1 MTTQQPTQQIATR
14 EPRTAAEM
22 VCSTLAKPEMRD
34 RIKAALPPGV
44 DPDRFVRVTLTAIQQ
59 NPKIAEVGDRQSLY
73 NSAIKA
79 AADGLLPDGREGAF
93 VEFRKKDGDRWT
105 TAIQWMPMVGGI
117 IKRLATAGIN
127 IDSQVVYE
135 NDEFEQQFGD
145 DASIHHKAPKLGQ
158 PRGKPLGVYAIARLP
173 NGMVMREVMD
183 TEQVDQVRAASKSGD
198 SGPWKSWW
206 TEMARKTVIRRL
218 AKRLPILDPHVAE
231 TIQRDDELYDF
242 AAGNAGAGDTAPMTG
257 PETTQEARQ
266 QPSGPR
272 RPRGLDKV
280 AAAAS
285 GSSATPDD
293 VIDGEVLNVEAN
305 ERDAMS
311 GQEGAEGNGQVI
323 DREPNEPGERPDF

>member
-1 MTTQQPTQQIATR
+1 MTTQQQIATR

-93 VEFRKKDGDRWT
+93 VEFRKKDANDKWT

-145 DASIHHKAPKLGQ
+145 DASIHHKAPKLGK

-173 NGMVMREVMD
+173 NGMIMREVMD
-183 TEQVDQVRAASKSGD
+183 TDQVEQVRAASKSGD

-242 AAGNAGAGDTAPMTG
+242 AAGNAGAGDTP
-257 PETTQEARQ
+257 PETTPAAPQ

-285 GSSATPDD
+285 DAQPQSDG
-293 VIDGEVLNVEAN
+293 VIDGEIVEPVDEN
-305 ERDAMS
+305 EARFHD
-311 GQEGAEGNGQVI
+311 
-323 DREPNEPGERPDF
+323 GEVPPPADF